1 MFLQNYLQKILIKI
15 VVALRNFCEFSLIHL
30 TFRFLIR
37 KKYSRG
43 NSMPFMNKFIKKA
56 YMKRTRLKNEYIC
69 EKKLIL
75 TELIISNNTTIF
87 YTFHG
92 KLTKIVT
99 RI

>member
-1 MFLQNYLQKILIKI
+1 
-15 VVALRNFCEFSLIHL
+15 
-30 TFRFLIR
+30 
-37 KKYSRG
+37 
-43 NSMPFMNKFIKKA
+43 MPFMNKFIKKA

-69 EKKLIL
+69 EKELIL
-75 TELIISNNTTIF
+75 TELLISNNTTIF